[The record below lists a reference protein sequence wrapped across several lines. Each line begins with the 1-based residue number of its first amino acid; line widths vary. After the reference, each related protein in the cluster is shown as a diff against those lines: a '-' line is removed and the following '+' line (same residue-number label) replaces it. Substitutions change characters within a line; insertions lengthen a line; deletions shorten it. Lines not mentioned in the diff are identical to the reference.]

1 MRELH
6 LVAHESNATSL
17 VLCAEDSGEQFFL
30 AVDDSLLEILTAPDA
45 PKYEPETESAPEPPP
60 EPPKQKPTED
70 IEPTLESIAGLQ
82 DPESHRSGPLTMR
95 PREIQDRIRGG
106 ASISEIAEAIG
117 VRESRIE
124 PFAHPIL
131 LERSRMAELAKRA
144 LPVRDDGPASL
155 TLWEILATAFAAR
168 EIDLTT
174 SKWDSYRDASGQW
187 VVRVSWQSGISE
199 NTAEWSYHPKG
210 TAASPTVV
218 ARNAS
223 AADLIDP
230 QFSRPVRSLPHFDV
244 PTTNEQ
250 TAPIPIVNEEPQQH
264 GDGILESDEKIRPQP
279 AKTPEPKRRRKAVTP
294 HWEDVLLGV
303 RTNTKRPRS

>member
-17 VLCAEDSGEQFFL
+17 VLCAEDSDEQFFL
-30 AVDDSLLEILTAPDA
+30 AVDNSLLEILTSPDA
-45 PKYEPETESAPEPPP
+45 APTEARQDATPPPATPEPPP
-60 EPPKQKPTED
+60 ADPVPELAPTAE
-70 IEPTLESIAGLQ
+70 EHTPEQESR
-82 DPESHRSGPLTMR
+82 PSGPLTMR
-95 PREIQDRIRGG
+95 PREIQERIRGG
-106 ASISEIAEAIG
+106 ASIAEIAEAIG

-168 EIDLTT
+168 DIDLTT
-174 SKWDSYRDASGQW
+174 SKWDSYRDPSGQW
-187 VVRVSWQSGISE
+187 VVKVTWQSGISE
-199 NTAEWSYHPKG
+199 NSAEWSYHPKG
-210 TAASPTVV
+210 TSASPTVV

-244 PTTNEQ
+244 PTPNEQ
-250 TAPIPIVNEEPQQH
+250 TAPIPVVSDERSTEGDGFLENEEQVTP
-264 GDGILESDEKIRPQP
+264 RNV
-279 AKTPEPKRRRKAVTP
+279 KTPEPKRRRKAVTP

>member
-30 AVDDSLLEILTAPDA
+30 AVDDSLLEILTAPT
-45 PKYEPETESAPEPPP
+45 PQTFEPQEATPEPVEEPDDSPPP
-60 EPPKQKPTED
+60 EPP
-70 IEPTLESIAGLQ
+70 IEQIPVPQQ
-82 DPESHRSGPLTMR
+82 DPEQHRSGPLTMR
-95 PREIQDRIRGG
+95 PREIQERIRGG

>member
-17 VLCAEDSGEQFFL
+17 VLCVEDSDEQFFL
-30 AVDDSLLEILTAPDA
+30 AVDDTLLEILTSPDA
-45 PKYEPETESAPEPPP
+45 PPIEHKQDRTDEAAAPPPPAVEPPP
-60 EPPKQKPTED
+60 PITVAAEHPAPER
-70 IEPTLESIAGLQ
+70 ESR
-82 DPESHRSGPLTMR
+82 PNGPLTMR
-95 PREIQDRIRGG
+95 PREIQERIRGG
-106 ASISEIAEAIG
+106 ASVAELAESIG
-117 VRESRIE
+117 VIEARIE

-131 LERSRMAELAKRA
+131 LERERMAELAKHA

-168 EIDLTT
+168 DIDLTT
-174 SKWDSYRDASGQW
+174 SKWDSYRDQSGQW
-187 VVRVSWQSGISE
+187 VVKVSWKSGISE
-199 NTAEWSYHPKG
+199 NSAEWSYHPKG
-210 TAASPTVV
+210 TSASPTVV

-244 PTTNEQ
+244 PTPTEQ
-250 TAPIPIVNEEPQQH
+250 TAPIPVVKDEHTHE
-264 GDGILESDEKIRPQP
+264 GDGFLENDEQP
-279 AKTPEPKRRRKAVTP
+279 TPRGGKTPEPKRRRKAVTP

-303 RTNTKRPRS
+303 RTSTKRPRS